1 MVDIKARVIIKED
14 TILTRDIVLLQV
26 KTHIAMGNK
35 DKVPTE
41 EVMAVHMEVL
51 VVIRIQV
58 ATQVDIVVEDMVGVT
73 NSKLLS
79 KVTHKDIAINH
90 TEDNSIT

>member
-1 MVDIKARVIIKED
+1 MLKVYYF
-14 TILTRDIVLLQV
+14 TFSL
-26 KTHIAMGNK
+26 AMGNK

-58 ATQVDIVVEDMVGVT
+58 ATQVDIVVEDMVG
-73 NSKLLS
+73 
-79 KVTHKDIAINH
+79 
-90 TEDNSIT
+90 